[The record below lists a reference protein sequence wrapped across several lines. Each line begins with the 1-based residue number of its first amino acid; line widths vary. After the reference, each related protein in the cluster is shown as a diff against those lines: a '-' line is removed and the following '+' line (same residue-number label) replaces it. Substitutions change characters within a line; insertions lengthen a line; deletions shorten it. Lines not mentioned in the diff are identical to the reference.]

1 MAVVVEFT
9 IGYNLRWLRHQEPS
23 ALRVAQLQRETNG
36 SRTCRELSSP
46 TRWGERKGCGR
57 GKKKEK
63 RMIPLSVCLSLSS
76 PSPVVVCCQQECTTS
91 FLCVNS
97 ILVSV
102 CVCVEQFSRFSKQI
116 LKLHEVILQGGGTK
130 LQFWKTLISSNPVMW
145 CQ

>member
-9 IGYNLRWLRHQEPS
+9 IGYNLRWLRHREPS

-57 GKKKEK
+57 GRKKGWSLCLCVSLSPP
-63 RMIPLSVCLSLSS
+63 RLPLLSVFNKSAPLHFSVWTPSS
-76 PSPVVVCCQQECTTS
+76 C
-91 FLCVNS
+91 LCVSVLNN
-97 ILVSV
+97 LV
-102 CVCVEQFSRFSKQI
+102 RFSKQI
-116 LKLHEVILQGGGTK
+116 LKLHEVMLQGAGSK
-130 LQFWKTLISSNPVMW
+130 LLFWKTLISTNQVMW